1 MALTFDPQTGMA
13 AEDTQA
19 IRERRAAAWKDAF
32 RAAGNEATLNTD
44 PETPAGQL
52 VDGETAL
59 ISQKDSEL
67 LVLANGFDPKTA
79 TGIFQDALGAIYF
92 ISRHVAEPTVV
103 TCQCRG
109 LQGTTIPAGAVIQ
122 DVNGNNYQSGTA
134 AVIPESGL
142 IDVVFSCTTPGPIEA
157 AAGTVNK
164 IITVIPGWDGVT
176 NDTAGAVGRE
186 RETQAEF
193 EQRRID
199 SVSKNSHGLAES
211 VGGSVANLTGV
222 IACRIE
228 QNRGDDQIEVLG
240 ITIPPHSVYLSV
252 YGGDVDEIGMTMHEK
267 LDAGCGT
274 AGNTS
279 VTVTDP
285 SNGSRNVYY
294 FTIAELTNLYVR
306 VNTAAGAVYDAD
318 NVKEAI
324 LANLNGETDA
334 YSRAKMGDT
343 VFASRFYQDVIDA
356 GLTDLVSVE
365 VGLSAGSYGQSA
377 SFNLDQMPVLD
388 AANILIAEAG
398 S

>member
-32 RAAGNEATLNTD
+32 RAAGNETTLNTD

-388 AANILIAEAG
+388 AENILIAEAG